1 LIYQIRSA
9 FFQAGLLDFLS
20 LLVAKLNFALNFYF
34 SRFVLAPIP
43 QQNVEGA
50 QNRVKFVGSKC
61 KVFF

>member
-1 LIYQIRSA
+1 MKIAGMRIY
-9 FFQAGLLDFLS
+9 
-20 LLVAKLNFALNFYF
+20 FYH
-34 SRFVLAPIP
+34 RFVLAPIP